1 MAKRKICIRTK
12 KWAKN
17 LFLPILVLAVI
28 LPNFT
33 AVSTGRQLN
42 SVEKN
47 KKSASSLDELITN
60 SSPLSSNV
68 QAEDDPEAYFPNFLY
83 YSIEI
88 ANALIDYLYNNV
100 TGGFSISTDDTWSEF
115 SLNNDT
121 RTYDNAQAIL
131 ALLKLSDAVI
141 NETERNFAQEV
152 AEKAGNYLIKT
163 LYDTQFDGFFI
174 RQLNR
179 LKKPGV
185 QAIAIQALLSLYSFT
200 RNDTFRDIALNTFNF
215 IDKYA
220 WNNIDDQNGY
230 YIYLLSHSGLIA
242 SSNPDS
248 NDDYEP
254 ESKRVD
260 HNALM
265 GDALLDLYSLEGDES
280 YLLNAQ
286 KIYNFFNTTC
296 RNSSTGLFYTG
307 LNKQNEIVDQ
317 STTDAFINALV
328 LQFLA
333 HLHSSTTDEILKQ
346 KFYDDF
352 FILLKALLL
361 NFWDNQYGGFYATYS
376 YDNPGARDLKKYTER
391 QFYCIRAL
399 DEAYKLTN
407 NSLFYN
413 LILDTIEFLNNK
425 LYDNDHIGYYQLT
438 NNDGTPGDPSWNYK
452 YSITQSLA
460 IFSLANLWLYS
471 KPGVLNALWS
481 PSTPRA
487 KDSTFIGDPVT
498 ILVAAFDS
506 DGISKVM
513 INYSINNENY
523 QLGNMVP
530 HSRVGNMFN
539 FSFDAQPHET
549 TINFQVIVNDTLG
562 NEIVRGS
569 YFFLWQK
576 DEWAPYILEIGIDP
590 ASEVPINTNF
600 SINVI
605 AQDVPLQGEVEF
617 VRIYYHLP
625 GELQE
630 SIALEKIGDYLW
642 TVTFP
647 EGLPEPGIYAYYF
660 EAIDNWG
667 NFAYSPANYFQILGH
682 LETLPM
688 SFVIEMLFVVLI
700 LIPLG
705 LYTYVEYKGRSARK
719 TLKSIKRTH
728 NVKRK
733 RKRGTR
739 RST

>member
-1 MAKRKICIRTK
+1 MAKGKINAKTK
-12 KWAKN
+12 RWAKN
-17 LFLPILVLAVI
+17 LFLPIIVLAVI
-28 LPNFT
+28 LPNFMD
-33 AVSTGRQLN
+33 VTGRQS
-42 SVEKN
+42 SVVERDS
-47 KKSASSLDELITN
+47 KKLSSSLDELYTRSLI
-60 SSPLSSNV
+60 PLKANV
-68 QAEDDPEAYFPNFLY
+68 QVEDDPEAYFPNFLY

-100 TGGFSISTDDTWSEF
+100 SGGFSISRDEVWSES

-141 NETERNFAQEV
+141 NETERNFAQKV
-152 AEKAGNYLIKT
+152 AEKTGNYLVNT
-163 LYDTQFDGFFI
+163 LYDKQFDGFYI
-174 RQLNR
+174 RRLNR

-185 QAIAIQALLSLYSFT
+185 QAIAIQALLSLYGVT
-200 RNDTFRDIALNTFNF
+200 GNDTYHEIAIDTFNF
-215 IDKYA
+215 LDKYA
-220 WNNIDDQNGY
+220 WKNIDDQNGY
-230 YIYLLSHSGLIA
+230 YVYLLSHSGLIA
-242 SSNPDS
+242 SLNTDS
-248 NDDYEP
+248 NDPYEP

-260 HNALM
+260 HNVLM
-265 GDALLDLYSLEGDES
+265 GRALLDLYTLKGDES

-307 LNKQNEIVDQ
+307 LSKQNEVVD
-317 STTDAFINALV
+317 SGTADVFINALV

-333 HLHSSTTDEILKQ
+333 HLYSATTDEILKQ
-346 KFYDDF
+346 KYYDDF
-352 FILLKALLL
+352 FILLKAVLL
-361 NFWDNQYGGFYATYS
+361 NFWDNRYGGFFATYS
-376 YDNPGARDLKKYTER
+376 YNNPESRDTKKYTER
-391 QFYCIRAL
+391 QFYCIQAL

-438 NNDGTPGDPSWNYK
+438 NNDGTPGDPAWNNK

-460 IFSLANLWLYS
+460 VFSLANLWLYS
-471 KPGVLNALWS
+471 KPGVLNAVWS
-481 PSTPRA
+481 PSTPRS
-487 KDSTFIGDPVT
+487 KDIDFIGDPVT

-506 DGISKVM
+506 DGISRVM
-513 INYSINNENY
+513 INYSINNGDY
-523 QLGNMVP
+523 QLGNMIP
-530 HSRVGNMFN
+530 LSHVGNMFN

-549 TINFQVIVNDTLG
+549 TINFQIIVNDTLG

-569 YFFLWQK
+569 YFFLWQR

-590 ASEVPINTNF
+590 ASEVPVNSNF

-617 VRIYYHLP
+617 VRMYYHLP
-625 GELQE
+625 GEVQK

-667 NFAYSPANYFQILGH
+667 NFAYSPANYMEILGH
-682 LETLPM
+682 LETIPM
-688 SFVIEMLFVVLI
+688 SFVIGILFVVLI
-700 LIPLG
+700 LVPLG

-719 TLKSIKRTH
+719 TLKSMKRTH

-733 RKRGTR
+733 RGTR
-739 RST
+739 RNT